1 MLLLTIV
8 SFTLYSERS
17 QRVQLF
23 VSIIRCKTQRQ
34 RRRRFM
40 LLLLLLSI
48 SASWEKIRSHRRS
61 SCRSSHAVRTMTTRS
76 GGRWRY
82 VYARHFGSSF
92 RKKWRSF
99 LTENHSSLSQIN
111 EQKREKFRDEKTSLK
126 KYLTSTGRQ
135 MWHPWNI
142 TLPYSWRWNDWTK
155 LLSQKKQKCWVRK
168 SKLNSPKSQ
177 RVGTGLPWA
186 AQPSAAPWTR
196 RPLRVA

>member
-23 VSIIRCKTQRQ
+23 VSIIHCKTQRQ

-40 LLLLLLSI
+40 LLLLSI

-61 SCRSSHAVRTMTTRS
+61 SCRSSHAARTMTTRS

-99 LTENHSSLSQIN
+99 LTAHYSSLRLRDALFALQAASHSKK
-111 EQKREKFRDEKTSLK
+111 KREKRDENQTTLK
-126 KYLTSTGRQ
+126 KLFRRNTLYHNTVLLIIKRSKSSSTWSK
-135 MWHPWNI
+135 M
-142 TLPYSWRWNDWTK
+142 
-155 LLSQKKQKCWVRK
+155 LLLFLIAS
-168 SKLNSPKSQ
+168 
-177 RVGTGLPWA
+177 
-186 AQPSAAPWTR
+186 
-196 RPLRVA
+196 

>member
-23 VSIIRCKTQRQ
+23 VSIIHCKTQRQ

-40 LLLLLLSI
+40 LLLLSI

-61 SCRSSHAVRTMTTRS
+61 SCRSSHAARTMTTRS

-99 LTENHSSLSQIN
+99 LTAHYSSLRLRDALFALQAASHSKKK
-111 EQKREKFRDEKTSLK
+111 KREKRDENQTTLK
-126 KYLTSTGRQ
+126 KLFRRNTLYHNTVLLIIKRSKSSSTWSK
-135 MWHPWNI
+135 M
-142 TLPYSWRWNDWTK
+142 
-155 LLSQKKQKCWVRK
+155 LLLFLIAS
-168 SKLNSPKSQ
+168 
-177 RVGTGLPWA
+177 
-186 AQPSAAPWTR
+186 
-196 RPLRVA
+196 

>member
-61 SCRSSHAVRTMTTRS
+61 SCRSSHAARTMTTRS

-99 LTENHSSLSQIN
+99 LTENHSSLRRDGWVS
-111 EQKREKFRDEKTSLK
+111 EKERNLLVETNQTTLK
-126 KYLTSTGRQ
+126 KLFRR
-135 MWHPWNI
+135 NI
-142 TLPYSWRWNDWTK
+142 ILYHNTQFF
-155 LLSQKKQKCWVRK
+155 LSSKGVRVVVLGVKCCWC
-168 SKLNSPKSQ
+168 S
-177 RVGTGLPWA
+177 
-186 AQPSAAPWTR
+186 
-196 RPLRVA
+196 

>member
-17 QRVQLF
+17 QRAQLF
-23 VSIIRCKTQRQ
+23 VSIIHCKTQKQ

-40 LLLLLLSI
+40 LLLLLLLSI

-61 SCRSSHAVRTMTTRS
+61 SCRSSHAARTMTTRS

-99 LTENHSSLSQIN
+99 LTENHSSLDRQMMSKKDRNLSENQ
-111 EQKREKFRDEKTSLK
+111 TTLK
-126 KYLTSTGRQ
+126 KLFRR
-135 MWHPWNI
+135 NI
-142 TLPYSWRWNDWTK
+142 ILYHNTQFF
-155 LLSQKKQKCWVRK
+155 LS
-168 SKLNSPKSQ
+168 
-177 RVGTGLPWA
+177 
-186 AQPSAAPWTR
+186 
-196 RPLRVA
+196 

>member
-61 SCRSSHAVRTMTTRS
+61 SCRSSHAARTMTTRS

-99 LTENHSSLSQIN
+99 LTENHSSLRRD
-111 EQKREKFRDEKTSLK
+111 EWAKKRE
-126 KYLTSTGRQ
+126 
-135 MWHPWNI
+135 I
-142 TLPYSWRWNDWTK
+142 YSKR
-155 LLSQKKQKCWVRK
+155 RK
-168 SKLNSPKSQ
+168 SNKTQKVFRRNIILYHNTQFFLSSKGV
-177 RVGTGLPWA
+177 RVVVLGVKCCWC
-186 AQPSAAPWTR
+186 S
-196 RPLRVA
+196 

>member
-61 SCRSSHAVRTMTTRS
+61 SCRSSHAARTMTTRS
-76 GGRWRY
+76 GGRWSY

-99 LTENHSSLSQIN
+99 LTAHSSLRRLRDERCSFCSSSGGGHSRSK
-111 EQKREKFRDEKTSLK
+111 KRERRETKIKDNTQKVVSK
-126 KYLTSTGRQ
+126 KYNTVS
-135 MWHPWNI
+135 
-142 TLPYSWRWNDWTK
+142 
-155 LLSQKKQKCWVRK
+155 
-168 SKLNSPKSQ
+168 
-177 RVGTGLPWA
+177 
-186 AQPSAAPWTR
+186 
-196 RPLRVA
+196 

>member
-23 VSIIRCKTQRQ
+23 VSIIHCKTQRQ

-40 LLLLLLSI
+40 LLLFLLLLLLSI

-61 SCRSSHAVRTMTTRS
+61 SCRSSHAARTMTTRS

-99 LTENHSSLSQIN
+99 LTAHSSLRRLRDERCSFCSSSGISLKKK
-111 EQKREKFRDEKTSLK
+111 KREKRDENQTTLK
-126 KYLTSTGRQ
+126 KLFRRNTLYHNTVLLIIKRSKSSSTWSK
-135 MWHPWNI
+135 M
-142 TLPYSWRWNDWTK
+142 
-155 LLSQKKQKCWVRK
+155 LLLFLIAS
-168 SKLNSPKSQ
+168 
-177 RVGTGLPWA
+177 
-186 AQPSAAPWTR
+186 
-196 RPLRVA
+196 

>member
-61 SCRSSHAVRTMTTRS
+61 SCRSSHAARTMTTRS

-99 LTENHSSLSQIN
+99 LTAHSSL
-111 EQKREKFRDEKTSLK
+111 RRLRDERCSFC
-126 KYLTSTGRQ
+126 SSSGGV
-135 MWHPWNI
+135 
-142 TLPYSWRWNDWTK
+142 TLA
-155 LLSQKKQKCWVRK
+155 QKKEREERRK
-168 SKLNSPKSQ
+168 SKTTLKKLFRRNIILYHNTVLLIIKRSKSSSTWSKMLL
-177 RVGTGLPWA
+177 VFLIA
-186 AQPSAAPWTR
+186 S
-196 RPLRVA
+196 

>member
-23 VSIIRCKTQRQ
+23 VSIIHCKTQRQ

-40 LLLLLLSI
+40 LLLLSI

-61 SCRSSHAVRTMTTRS
+61 SCRSSHAARTMTTRS

-99 LTENHSSLSQIN
+99 LTENHSSLRRDDWAK
-111 EQKREKFRDEKTSLK
+111 KRNLET
-126 KYLTSTGRQ
+126 
-135 MWHPWNI
+135 
-142 TLPYSWRWNDWTK
+142 
-155 LLSQKKQKCWVRK
+155 KKQH
-168 SKLNSPKSQ
+168 
-177 RVGTGLPWA
+177 
-186 AQPSAAPWTR
+186 TR
-196 RPLRVA
+196 TCLEEIQYCIIIHSSSYHQKE

>member
-23 VSIIRCKTQRQ
+23 VSIIHCKTQRQ

-40 LLLLLLSI
+40 LLLFLLLLLLSI

-61 SCRSSHAVRTMTTRS
+61 SCRSSHAARTMTTRS

-99 LTENHSSLSQIN
+99 LTAHYSSLRLRDALFALQAASHSKK
-111 EQKREKFRDEKTSLK
+111 KREKRE
-126 KYLTSTGRQ
+126 
-135 MWHPWNI
+135 
-142 TLPYSWRWNDWTK
+142 TK
-155 LLSQKKQKCWVRK
+155 IKQHSKSCLEEIHCIIIQFFLSSKGVRVVVLGVKCCCC
-168 SKLNSPKSQ
+168 S
-177 RVGTGLPWA
+177 
-186 AQPSAAPWTR
+186 
-196 RPLRVA
+196 

>member
-23 VSIIRCKTQRQ
+23 VSIIHCETQRQ

-40 LLLLLLSI
+40 LLLLLLLLSI

-61 SCRSSHAVRTMTTRS
+61 SCRSSHAARTMTTRS

-99 LTENHSSLSQIN
+99 LTENHSSLRRDGWVSEKERNLLVETKIKQHSKSCLEEILYHN
-111 EQKREKFRDEKTSLK
+111 TVLLIIKRCKSS
-126 KYLTSTGRQ
+126 STWSK
-135 MWHPWNI
+135 M
-142 TLPYSWRWNDWTK
+142 
-155 LLSQKKQKCWVRK
+155 LLVFLIAS
-168 SKLNSPKSQ
+168 
-177 RVGTGLPWA
+177 
-186 AQPSAAPWTR
+186 
-196 RPLRVA
+196 

>member
-23 VSIIRCKTQRQ
+23 VSIIRWKTQRQ

-61 SCRSSHAVRTMTTRS
+61 SCRSSHAARTMTTRS

-99 LTENHSSLSQIN
+99 LTAHSSQSSHLLKKDD
-111 EQKREKFRDEKTSLK
+111 ELKKKKREKRDENQTTLK
-126 KYLTSTGRQ
+126 KLFRRNTLYHNTVLLIIKRSKSSSTWSK
-135 MWHPWNI
+135 M
-142 TLPYSWRWNDWTK
+142 
-155 LLSQKKQKCWVRK
+155 LLVFLIAS
-168 SKLNSPKSQ
+168 
-177 RVGTGLPWA
+177 
-186 AQPSAAPWTR
+186 
-196 RPLRVA
+196 

>member
-61 SCRSSHAVRTMTTRS
+61 SCRSSYAARTMTMRR
-76 GGRWRY
+76 GGRWRH

-99 LTENHSSLSQIN
+99 LTENHSPLDRQMMSKKDRNLSENQ
-111 EQKREKFRDEKTSLK
+111 TTLK
-126 KYLTSTGRQ
+126 KLFRRNTLYHNTVLLIIKRSKSSSTWSK
-135 MWHPWNI
+135 M
-142 TLPYSWRWNDWTK
+142 
-155 LLSQKKQKCWVRK
+155 LLLFLIAS
-168 SKLNSPKSQ
+168 
-177 RVGTGLPWA
+177 
-186 AQPSAAPWTR
+186 
-196 RPLRVA
+196 

>member
-23 VSIIRCKTQRQ
+23 VSIIHCETQRQ

-40 LLLLLLSI
+40 LLLLLLLLSI
-48 SASWEKIRSHRRS
+48 SASREKIRSHRRS
-61 SCRSSHAVRTMTTRS
+61 SCRSSHAARTMTTRS

-99 LTENHSSLSQIN
+99 LTENHSSQAAHLS
-111 EQKREKFRDEKTSLK
+111 KSSK
-126 KYLTSTGRQ
+126 KKER
-135 MWHPWNI
+135 
-142 TLPYSWRWNDWTK
+142 
-155 LLSQKKQKCWVRK
+155 RK
-168 SKLNSPKSQ
+168 SNNTPKSCLEEILYHNTVLLIIK
-177 RVGTGLPWA
+177 RCKSSSTWSKMLLVFLIA
-186 AQPSAAPWTR
+186 S
-196 RPLRVA
+196 